1 MPYIKESQRGR
12 LDLLINPLIIQLATA
27 HEGDVNYA
35 ITRIIDG
42 VYGQGGYAVFNR
54 AMGVLE
60 CVRQEFYRRRVAP
73 YEDQKKEE
81 NGEVYL

>member
-12 LDLLINPLIIQLATA
+12 LDVLINPLINKLTTA
-27 HEGDVNYA
+27 HEGEVNYT

-42 VYGQGGYAVFNR
+42 IYGQGGYAVFNR

-60 CVRQEFYRRRVAP
+60 CVRQEFYRRRIAP